1 MPVKI
6 IQIEGRK
13 FKFDSTA
20 SRSFPEV

>member
-6 IQIEGRK
+6 TQIEGRK
-13 FKFDSTA
+13 FKADSTA